1 MGLIDNFRNLKAL
14 IILFL
19 LFVCMNYVPNKNRK
33 DFKVKQASFN
43 SDYVKKSIE
52 TSTLFQNDP
61 PTFESSSKISPH
73 FSGTFSHPIKS
84 ITNSSVG

>member
-43 SDYVKKSIE
+43 SDYVKKALRRLRYFKMTLPLLKVLQKSLLI
-52 TSTLFQNDP
+52 SLALFQ
-61 PTFESSSKISPH
+61 TQ
-73 FSGTFSHPIKS
+73 
-84 ITNSSVG
+84 